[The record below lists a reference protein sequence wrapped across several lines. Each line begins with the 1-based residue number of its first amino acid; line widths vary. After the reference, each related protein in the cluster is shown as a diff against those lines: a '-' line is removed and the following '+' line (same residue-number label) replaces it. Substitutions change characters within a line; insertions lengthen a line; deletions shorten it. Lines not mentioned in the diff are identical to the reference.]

1 MKRADHHL
9 VQKVLDGDISR
20 EGFDGFQERLRED
33 PELIQ
38 LYGSYASLNHNLN
51 EEFEDGQTNPLP
63 TSDWQPRL
71 RAWRIPLIAAAL
83 VAISFV
89 AWFLP
94 QWFFGQKN
102 SGDIALASFSIDAAW
117 RIDGPAKILGGATAL
132 TADSTLHLL
141 EGRASIALKPSVSAL
156 VEGPASLRFPNAE
169 SIDIIKG
176 KCLVQQS
183 GRNNKLTVTT
193 PQFASIQSGTNF
205 GIIVDPEQ
213 KSDEIHVIDGSLE
226 VLPREEGNATQLM
239 KGDAIRSANG
249 VAITRLPTQTT
260 KFANRLD
267 RFNSQIAM
275 PFHKSDWRTHYG
287 SPTISET
294 RVEGANFA
302 ILRKFESPLPLTE
315 NSVMLITLQCAEPTV
330 GKFHSDGWAGL
341 SLFSKG
347 SEMVFLGDPYG
358 PGSSWGLDVKDA
370 QPPAPRAT
378 ATAGS
383 ASMTLRYDASSGTVS
398 LHEGG
403 LPLKPAIYTGKI
415 QPGTRFD
422 EVRLGASAGAA
433 LAVTSLQVLS
443 SGE

>member
-1 MKRADHHL
+1 MKRADHQL
-9 VQKVLDGDISR
+9 VQSVLDGKISR
-20 EGFDGFQERLRED
+20 ESFDDFQKRLRED

-51 EEFEDGQTNPLP
+51 EEFEDGQTDPLA
-63 TSDWQPRL
+63 TNGQQPML
-71 RAWRIPLIAAAL
+71 RAWRIPLAIACVLAIAYAAWIL
-83 VAISFV
+83 PQSFDGGKNSADVAI
-89 AWFLP
+89 
-94 QWFFGQKN
+94 
-102 SGDIALASFSIDAAW
+102 ASFSIDAAW
-117 RIDGPAKILGGATAL
+117 RIDGPSKILGGTTAL
-132 TADSTLHLL
+132 STDSTLHLL
-141 EGRASIALKPSVSAL
+141 AGRASIALKPSVSAL

-169 SIDIIKG
+169 SIEILKG

-183 GRNNKLTVTT
+183 GRNNKLVVST
-193 PQFASIQSGTNF
+193 PQFAKISSGNCF
-205 GIIVDPEQ
+205 GIFVDAEQ
-213 KSDEIHVIDGSLE
+213 KSDEVDVIEGNLE
-226 VLPREEGNATQLM
+226 VLPREERIATQLV
-239 KGDAIRSANG
+239 KGDAVSSVNG
-249 VAITRLPTQTT
+249 AATTHLHRQTRT
-260 KFANRLD
+260 FANRLD
-267 RFNSQIAM
+267 RFNSSELM
-275 PFHKSDWRTHYG
+275 PFRKSDWRVSYG
-287 SPTISET
+287 NPNITET
-294 RVEGANFA
+294 RIEGANFA
-302 ILRKFESPLPLTE
+302 IIHKFQSSLPLDK
-315 NSVMLITLQCAEPTV
+315 NSVLLVTLQCAEPSV
-330 GKFHSDGWAGL
+330 GKFHSDGWAGI
-341 SLFSKG
+341 SLFSQG
-347 SEMVFLGDPYG
+347 TEMLFLGDSYG